1 MVVERKQVAAESYA
15 RHHGNLHVLYDVIP
29 DALAPHLGDALYS
42 LEVGDEGLR
51 DKRQKEVRAA
61 AREIA
66 DAVIANLGRVKGG
79 ASVGGPRPFPWRF
92 GRVPP
97 HAREEGAPEVG
108 VGVQVHGSAAP
119 ADEPEA
125 FLRQVE
131 EAYAETKGV
140 LERLLADAA
149 RKFVPYADHLKVVV
163 LEFYGDTD
171 LLGEDEVKRM
181 VGEAELPA
189 LVDEVW
195 VARQEWTSA
204 CDYDLGYER
213 VR

>member
-1 MVVERKQVAAESYA
+1 M
-15 RHHGNLHVLYDVIP
+15 L
-29 DALAPHLGDALYS
+29 
-42 LEVGDEGLR
+42 
-51 DKRQKEVRAA
+51 AA

-66 DAVIANLGRVKGG
+66 DAVIADLGRVKGG
-79 ASVGGPRPFPWRF
+79 AAVGGPRPFPWRF

-108 VGVQVHGSAAP
+108 VGVHVHGSAAP
-119 ADEPEA
+119 FDDPGA
-125 FLRQVE
+125 FLRQAE

-140 LERLLADAA
+140 LERVLADAA
-149 RKFVPYADHLKVVV
+149 LKFMTYADHLKVVV

-181 VGEAELPA
+181 IGEAELPA
-189 LVDEVW
+189 LIDEVW

-204 CDYDLGYER
+204 WDYDVGYER